1 MGDVAS
7 CIDERKKNLVP
18 DLLLNC
24 VRQAR
29 SGPEPDWAKE
39 LAAWLLLVIGQKR
52 QVVCQWSE
60 RLVPRDLAWVH
71 RVLVVVESVQILW

>member
-1 MGDVAS
+1 VGDVAS

-39 LAAWLLLVIGQKR
+39 SAAW
-52 QVVCQWSE
+52 
-60 RLVPRDLAWVH
+60 
-71 RVLVVVESVQILW
+71 